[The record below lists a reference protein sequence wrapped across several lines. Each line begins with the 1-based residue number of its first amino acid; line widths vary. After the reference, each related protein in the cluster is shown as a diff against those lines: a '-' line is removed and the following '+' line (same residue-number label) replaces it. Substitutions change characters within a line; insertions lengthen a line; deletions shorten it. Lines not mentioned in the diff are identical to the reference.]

1 MNEAKILRR
10 ATSARGRLDEVSP
23 VAPISVPIV
32 KGLFM
37 AEALNPELVLQL
49 RVASTR
55 RLAEGIRGIEL
66 VDPHA
71 LELSAFAPGAHL
83 LIQAPNGATRRYSIT
98 NSPSERKHYVIAV
111 KREASGRGGSISV
124 VDDIADGQLINVS
137 HPRNEFELTDKA
149 PRYLFIAG
157 GIGIT
162 PIRSMI
168 FHLMESGTKPFQ
180 LFYLSRDPATTAFL
194 DEWSRPELAGRVVV
208 HHDFGDADRSHDL
221 WPTLESPRG
230 THLYCCGPKG
240 LMDAVRDM
248 TGHWPTSAVHFEDFG
263 AGKTARTEDNKAL
276 VVRMGASGQPID
288 VAADVSILEALRANG
303 HKIPS
308 SCESGTCGTCRM
320 KLLAG
325 EPDHR
330 DFVLSDSERLGE
342 IMVCVSRA
350 HSAELVVDR

>member
-1 MNEAKILRR
+1 
-10 ATSARGRLDEVSP
+10 
-23 VAPISVPIV
+23 
-32 KGLFM
+32 
-37 AEALNPELVLQL
+37 
-49 RVASTR
+49 
-55 RLAEGIRGIEL
+55 
-66 VDPHA
+66 
-71 LELSAFAPGAHL
+71 
-83 LIQAPNGATRRYSIT
+83 
-98 NSPSERKHYVIAV
+98 
-111 KREASGRGGSISV
+111 
-124 VDDIADGQLINVS
+124 
-137 HPRNEFELTDKA
+137 
-149 PRYLFIAG
+149 
-157 GIGIT
+157 
-162 PIRSMI
+162 
-168 FHLMESGTKPFQ
+168 
-180 LFYLSRDPATTAFL
+180 
-194 DEWSRPELAGRVVV
+194 
-208 HHDFGDADRSHDL
+208 
-221 WPTLESPRG
+221 
-230 THLYCCGPKG
+230 
-240 LMDAVRDM
+240 MDAVRDM